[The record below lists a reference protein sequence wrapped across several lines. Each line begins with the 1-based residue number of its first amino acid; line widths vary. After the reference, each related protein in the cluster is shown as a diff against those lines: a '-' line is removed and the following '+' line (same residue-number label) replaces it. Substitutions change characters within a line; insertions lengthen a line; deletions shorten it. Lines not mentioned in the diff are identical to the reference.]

1 LQPIELDVNG
11 TSYTLTTDPDGYATQ
26 PLNLIAVGG
35 QTTTYQIQALFE
47 GAGFKTRNLTVTD
60 PYGQDHLVCTT
71 LQWDF
76 KASQNSVTLTVEA
89 PKTDT
94 TSSTSDEG
102 VTVTQDGESTT
113 ATIPPAKTPEQMQ
126 AEAGSLGLQSWGPD
140 SFSIFPPFM
149 KFHARVVIDWLGMD
163 VHSWIGLGACGIDSY
178 TGFGRL
184 LEEGFENVPIDMV
197 DVINSAFISSIAAT
211 TTLFI
216 TSLIA
221 ATFTSITPAYV
232 LTLLAYSMGGAALL
246 FGFYALANYYIAR
259 AVLFGVGATL
269 LSLLI
274 GVISTN
280 TLVRSIPFM
289 VRTELSGAE
298 PVRLAVKSLVN
309 TLVNNYLGA
318 TSIVSKAIFA
328 NPLMIPFA
336 LATAGL
342 AVWALYLGWA
352 RR

>member
-1 LQPIELDVNG
+1 LLGRVVGIELDLKLSGNHPML
-11 TSYTLTTDPDGYATQ
+11 YR
-26 PLNLIAVGG
+26 IA
-35 QTTTYQIQALFE
+35 ASFE
-47 GAGFKTRNLTVTD
+47 GDDPSNVTAYEYAPNSTR
-60 PYGQDHLVCTT
+60 YAACTT
-71 LQWDF
+71 IQYDYIS
-76 KASQNSVTLTVEA
+76 SQNSATLTVEL
-89 PKTDT
+89 PKTDSTAQVGEEPPTQSPEGT
-94 TSSTSDEG
+94 T
-102 VTVTQDGESTT
+102 VAV
-113 ATIPPAKTPEQMQ
+113 PPPKTPEQIQ
-126 AEAGSLGLQSWGPD
+126 QEAGGLGLQSWGPD

-149 KFHARVVIDWLGMD
+149 KFHARVAIDWLGMD

-184 LEEGFENVPIDMV
+184 LEKGFENVPIDMV
-197 DVINSAFISSIAAT
+197 DVINSAFISSITAT

-221 ATFTSITPAYV
+221 ATFTSITPAYI

-259 AVLFGVGATL
+259 AVLFGVGITL

-274 GVISTN
+274 GVISAN

-289 VRTELSGAE
+289 VNTELSGTE

-309 TLVNNYLGA
+309 TLVNVYLGA
-318 TSIVSKAIFA
+318 TSILGKAIFT
-328 NPLMIPFA
+328 NPLILPFA

-342 AVWALYLGWA
+342 AVWALYLGWT